1 MTKESTKKAFT
12 KAFSDHMLLN
22 LSPEEEA
29 SLREYYGLDK
39 STPMEQ
45 EKEEKDQKPS
55 SDEPTPTEDTNTSFE
70 YEAEE
75 RYYVSGDHPTP
86 WVKGKEI
93 LGPFEGKQ
101 RK

>member
-1 MTKESTKKAFT
+1 MTKESTKKAFK

-22 LSPEEEA
+22 LDPEEEEA
-29 SLREYYGLDK
+29 VRTYRK
-39 STPMEQ
+39 SEERIRLEQ
-45 EKEEKDQKPS
+45 EKNQKPS
-55 SDEPTPTEDTNTSFE
+55 SDEPIPTEDTNTSFE

>member
-1 MTKESTKKAFT
+1 MTKESTKKVFK

-22 LSPEEEA
+22 FDPEEEEA
-29 SLREYYGLDK
+29 LRTYGK
-39 STPMEQ
+39 SEERIRLEQ
-45 EKEEKDQKPS
+45 EREEKYQNTS

-101 RK
+101 RQ

>member
-1 MTKESTKKAFT
+1 MTKESTK

-29 SLREYYGLDK
+29 SFRVYRK
-39 STPMEQ
+39 SEERIRMEQ
-45 EKEEKDQKPS
+45 EKDQKTS
-55 SDEPTPTEDTNTSFE
+55 SDEPTPTEYTNTSFE

-75 RYYVSGDHPTP
+75 RYYVSGDRPTP

-101 RK
+101 RQ